1 MNLTAM
7 KSNVLLPALLLV
19 LACALPAMAEEKV
32 FDAHAVNFHYFFQ
45 DGDMDFHFGNLVLGA
60 AVNQGVSIG
69 EAFYAASKIKDGDAA
84 SWHRAWYE
92 LAGRVEAR
100 GEKSLAA
107 GHKVSARNQF
117 LRAAYYYR
125 TSLIA
130 MTGNDPR
137 LKERGLKCRALMKKA
152 GPLFD
157 PPLEY
162 VEIPFEDTVLPGL
175 FRKAAPG
182 GKPARTLIMVGGG
195 ETFIEDLF
203 FFQADQAFER
213 GYNFMTVDL
222 PGQGLM
228 PAQGKVFRT
237 DSHVPLK
244 AVVDYVV
251 SRPDVDQKRIAA
263 YGISGGGLFVPQ
275 AAEHDPRIKAIAM
288 TSAVVD
294 AHALFATMPA
304 ALASEKDMAAW
315 TPFHRGVVKCICWRY
330 GVPEDRPAK
339 LIDANKNNTFDPTRV
354 AAPALILVGEGE
366 YKSEE
371 VRRQQKI
378 ALDGFPDPKKRMVV
392 TPEDEGA
399 TNHCIME
406 NRGLVGQVV
415 FDFFDEVFQ

>member
-1 MNLTAM
+1 
-7 KSNVLLPALLLV
+7 
-19 LACALPAMAEEKV
+19 
-32 FDAHAVNFHYFFQ
+32 
-45 DGDMDFHFGNLVLGA
+45 
-60 AVNQGVSIG
+60 
-69 EAFYAASKIKDGDAA
+69 
-84 SWHRAWYE
+84 
-92 LAGRVEAR
+92 
-100 GEKSLAA
+100 
-107 GHKVSARNQF
+107 
-117 LRAAYYYR
+117 
-125 TSLIA
+125 
-130 MTGNDPR
+130 
-137 LKERGLKCRALMKKA
+137 MKKA
-152 GPLFD
+152 APLFD

-162 VEIPFEDTVLPGL
+162 VEIPFEDAALPGL

-182 GKPARTLIMVGGG
+182 DQPVRTLIMVGGG

-203 FFQADQAFER
+203 FFQAQQAFER

-222 PGQGLM
+222 PGQGLT
-228 PAQGKVFRT
+228 PAKGMVFRT
-237 DSHVPLK
+237 DTWIPMK

-251 SRPDVDQKRIAA
+251 SRPDVDQNRIAA

-315 TPFHRGVVKCICWRY
+315 SSFHSGVVKCICWRY
-330 GVPEDRPAK
+330 GVPEDQPAK
-339 LIDANKNNTFDPTRV
+339 LIDANENNTFDPARV

-371 VRRQQKI
+371 VRRQQQI
-378 ALDGFPDPKKRMVV
+378 ALEGFPNPKKKLVV